1 MKKDLFSGLSK
12 KNFDLKKFKELKR
25 ILSKQGIVIKRKPF
39 SSINFRFDEFK
50 SLYLTGIASFLI
62 VMFSFIIP
70 LSVDIDNQIAS
81 NNDSK
86 INNSKTDFEK
96 VLSGESIDDKEK
108 VDEGLDLS
116 NILEDVFKFDE
127 LPEDTVRLSAS
138 TIEQLFK
145 DTNYSLSEVRRTKK
159 VKPIRLSLLPNEMK
173 SIENSGKRKNLF
185 IKIILPLVLEENNRI
200 IIDRKKLFTILN
212 KNKNSKDEI
221 KWLNQKFKQYGVV
234 NKDLATL
241 KVRMDIIP
249 VSLAIAQA
257 AKETG
262 WGTSRFAIEGNALFG
277 QWTWSGEGIK
287 PAGADTN
294 ATYKVMKFNV
304 LKASVRAYQRNLN
317 THSSYKKFRFI
328 RAQLRDDNK
337 KLDSLKLAEYLDN
350 YAQTGTEYT
359 KVLKQIIQ
367 QKQLKDFDE
376 VKLLPLSVKYK
387 NII

>member
-1 MKKDLFSGLSK
+1 MKKDLFSALSK

-50 SLYLTGIASFLI
+50 SLYLTGVASFLI

-96 VLSGESIDDKEK
+96 VLSGESIGDKEK

-173 SIENSGKRKNLF
+173 SIESSAKRKSLF

-200 IIDRKKLFTILN
+200 IIDRKKLFSILN

-221 KWLNQKFKQYGVV
+221 KWLNQKFKQYGVL

-287 PAGADTN
+287 PAGADTD

-317 THSSYKKFRFI
+317 THSSYKKFRFV

-367 QKQLKDFDE
+367 QNQLKDFDE

>member
-62 VMFSFIIP
+62 IMFSFIIP

-86 INNSKTDFEK
+86 INNSKKNFEK

-367 QKQLKDFDE
+367 QNQLKDFDE

>member
-1 MKKDLFSGLSK
+1 MKKDLFSNLSK

-25 ILSKQGIVIKRKPF
+25 VLSRQGIIIKRKPF
-39 SSINFRFDEFK
+39 SNINFRFDEFK
-50 SLYLTGIASFLI
+50 SLYLTGLASFLI

-70 LSVDIDNQIAS
+70 LSVDIDNQLAS
-81 NNDSK
+81 NKNDK
-86 INNSKTDFEK
+86 INNSKKKFQK

-173 SIENSGKRKNLF
+173 SIESSGKRKRLF
-185 IKIILPLVLEENNRI
+185 IKIILPLVLEENKRI
-200 IIDRKKLFTILN
+200 IVDRKKLFSILN

-221 KWLNQKFKQYGVV
+221 MWLNQKFKQYGVL

-249 VSLAIAQA
+249 TSLAIAQA

-287 PAGADTN
+287 PAGADTD

-317 THSSYKKFRFI
+317 THSSYKKFRFV

-367 QKQLKDFDE
+367 QNQLKDFDE

>member
-1 MKKDLFSGLSK
+1 MKKDLFSSLSK

-39 SSINFRFDEFK
+39 SNINFKFNEFK
-50 SLYLTGIASFLI
+50 SLYLTGLASFLI
-62 VMFSFIIP
+62 VTFSFVIP
-70 LSVDIDNQIAS
+70 LSVDIDNQMVS
-81 NNDSK
+81 KNESK
-86 INNSKTDFEK
+86 INNSKTDFQK

-173 SIENSGKRKNLF
+173 SIENSGKRKSLF

-200 IIDRKKLFTILN
+200 IIDRKKLFSILN

-317 THSSYKKFRFI
+317 THSSYKKFRFV

-367 QKQLKDFDE
+367 QNQLKDFDE

>member
-12 KNFDLKKFKELKR
+12 KNFDLKKFKELKK

-39 SSINFRFDEFK
+39 SSINFRFNEFK
-50 SLYLTGIASFLI
+50 SLYLTGIASSLI

-81 NNDSK
+81 NNNSK
-86 INNSKTDFEK
+86 INNSKKNFEK
-96 VLSGESIDDKEK
+96 VLSGESVDDKEK

-173 SIENSGKRKNLF
+173 SIESSGKRKNLF

-221 KWLNQKFKQYGVV
+221 NWLNQKFKQYGVV

-367 QKQLKDFDE
+367 QNQLKDFDE

>member
-1 MKKDLFSGLSK
+1 MAKNVSNKTIDNVTIRFAGDSGDGMQLSGGRFTQTSAVVGNDLSTLPDFPAEIRAPAGSLAGVSSFQIHFSSQEIHTPGEKPDVLVAMNPAALKVHLKDLVPGGTLIVNKNAFTK
-12 KNFDLKKFKELKR
+12 KNLTLAGYEDDPTEDGSLVDYYSTHFIEMGKLVTNACEGID
-25 ILSKQGIVIKRKPF
+25 IPSK
-39 SSINFRFDEFK
+39 
-50 SLYLTGIASFLI
+50 
-62 VMFSFIIP
+62 M
-70 LSVDIDNQIAS
+70 VD
-81 NNDSK
+81 
-86 INNSKTDFEK
+86 
-96 VLSGESIDDKEK
+96 
-108 VDEGLDLS
+108 
-116 NILEDVFKFDE
+116 
-127 LPEDTVRLSAS
+127 
-138 TIEQLFK
+138 
-145 DTNYSLSEVRRTKK
+145 RTK
-159 VKPIRLSLLPNEMK
+159 
-173 SIENSGKRKNLF
+173 NLCALGVLF
-185 IKIILPLVLEENNRI
+185 WMYDRPLEPT
-200 IIDRKKLFTILN
+200 ID
-212 KNKNSKDEI
+212 
-221 KWLNQKFKQYGVV
+221 WLNQKFKQYGVV

-262 WGTSRFAIEGNALFG
+262 WGTSRFAIDGNALFG

-287 PAGADTN
+287 PAGADVD

-367 QKQLKDFDE
+367 QNQLKDFDE
-376 VKLLPLSVKYK
+376 VKLLPLSVKYE

>member
-1 MKKDLFSGLSK
+1 MKKDLFSGISK

-39 SSINFRFDEFK
+39 SNINFRFDEFK
-50 SLYLTGIASFLI
+50 SLYLTGLASFLI

-70 LSVDIDNQIAS
+70 LSVDIDNQMVR
-81 NNDSK
+81 NNESK
-86 INNSKTDFEK
+86 VNNSKTDFEK
-96 VLSGESIDDKEK
+96 VLSGESVDDNEK

-145 DTNYSLSEVRRTKK
+145 DTNYSLTEVRRTKK

-173 SIENSGKRKNLF
+173 SIESSGKRKSLF

-200 IIDRKKLFTILN
+200 IIDRKKLFSILN
-212 KNKNSKDEI
+212 KNKNSKDET

-287 PAGADTN
+287 PAGADTD

-317 THSSYKKFRFI
+317 THSSYKKFRFV

-367 QKQLKDFDE
+367 QNQLQDFDE
-376 VKLLPLSVKYK
+376 VKLLPLSIKYK

>member
-1 MKKDLFSGLSK
+1 MKKDLFSALSK
-12 KNFDLKKFKELKR
+12 KNLDLKKFKELKR

-50 SLYLTGIASFLI
+50 SLYLTGVASFLI

-96 VLSGESIDDKEK
+96 VLSGESIGDKEK

-173 SIENSGKRKNLF
+173 SIESSAKRKSLF

-200 IIDRKKLFTILN
+200 IIDRKKLFSILN

-221 KWLNQKFKQYGVV
+221 KWLNQKFKQYGVL

-287 PAGADTN
+287 PAGADTD

-317 THSSYKKFRFI
+317 THSSYKKFRFV

-367 QKQLKDFDE
+367 QNQLKDFDE

>member
-39 SSINFRFDEFK
+39 ASINFRFDEFK

-81 NNDSK
+81 NSDSK

-337 KLDSLKLAEYLDN
+337 KLDSLKLAEYLNN

-367 QKQLKDFDE
+367 QNQLKDFDE

>member
-1 MKKDLFSGLSK
+1 MRKDLFSSLSK
-12 KNFDLKKFKELKR
+12 KNLDLKKFKELKR
-25 ILSKQGIVIKRKPF
+25 ILSKQGIVIKRKPL
-39 SSINFRFDEFK
+39 SNINFRFDEFK
-50 SLYLTGIASFLI
+50 SLYLTGLASFLI

-81 NNDSK
+81 NNDAK

-96 VLSGESIDDKEK
+96 VLSGESIDNKEK

-173 SIENSGKRKNLF
+173 SIESSGKRKSLF

-200 IIDRKKLFTILN
+200 IIDRKKLFSILN

-221 KWLNQKFKQYGVV
+221 KWLNQKFKQYGVI

-287 PAGADTN
+287 PAGADTD

-317 THSSYKKFRFI
+317 THSSYKKFRFV

-337 KLDSLKLAEYLDN
+337 KLDSLKLAEYLNN

-367 QKQLKDFDE
+367 QNQLQDFDE
-376 VKLLPLSVKYK
+376 VKLLPLSIKYK

>member
-12 KNFDLKKFKELKR
+12 KNFDLKKFKELKK

-39 SSINFRFDEFK
+39 SNINFKFDEFK
-50 SLYLTGIASFLI
+50 SLYLTGLASFLI
-62 VMFSFIIP
+62 VTFAFIIP
-70 LSVDIDNQIAS
+70 LSVDIDNQLAS
-81 NNDSK
+81 NSESK
-86 INNSKTDFEK
+86 INNSKTNFEK

-173 SIENSGKRKNLF
+173 SIENSAKRKNLF

-200 IIDRKKLFTILN
+200 IIDRKKLFSILN

-367 QKQLKDFDE
+367 QNQLKDFDE
-376 VKLLPLSVKYK
+376 VKLLPLSIKYK

>member
-12 KNFDLKKFKELKR
+12 KNFDLKKFRELKR
-25 ILSKQGIVIKRKPF
+25 ILSKQGIIIKRKPF
-39 SSINFRFDEFK
+39 SNINFRFDEFK
-50 SLYLTGIASFLI
+50 SLYLTGLASFLI
-62 VMFSFIIP
+62 VTFSFIIP

-81 NNDSK
+81 NSDSK
-86 INNSKTDFEK
+86 INNSKTDFQK
-96 VLSGESIDDKEK
+96 VLSGESIDNKEK

-173 SIENSGKRKNLF
+173 SIESSGKRKSLF

-200 IIDRKKLFTILN
+200 IIDRKKLFSILN

-287 PAGADTN
+287 PAGADTD

-317 THSSYKKFRFI
+317 THSSYKKFRFV
-328 RAQLRDDNK
+328 RAQLRDENK

-367 QKQLKDFDE
+367 QNQLKDFDE
-376 VKLLPLSVKYK
+376 VKLLPLSIKYK

>member
-1 MKKDLFSGLSK
+1 MKKDLFSGLTK

-39 SSINFRFDEFK
+39 SNINFRYEEFK
-50 SLYLTGIASFLI
+50 SLYLTGLASFLI
-62 VMFSFIIP
+62 VTFSFIIP
-70 LSVDIDNQIAS
+70 MSVDIDNQIA
-81 NNDSK
+81 NNNNAK
-86 INNSKTDFEK
+86 INNSKTDFQK
-96 VLSGESIDDKEK
+96 ILSGESIDDKEK
-108 VDEGLDLS
+108 IDEGLDLS

-127 LPEDTVRLSAS
+127 LPNDTVRLSAS

-173 SIENSGKRKNLF
+173 SIESSGKRKSLF

-200 IIDRKKLFTILN
+200 IIDRKKLFSILN

-287 PAGADTN
+287 PAGADTD

-317 THSSYKKFRFI
+317 THSSYKKFRFV
-328 RAQLRDDNK
+328 RAQLRDDNR

-367 QKQLKDFDE
+367 QNKLKDFDE

>member
-39 SSINFRFDEFK
+39 SNINFRFNEFK
-50 SLYLTGIASFLI
+50 SLYLTGLASFLI
-62 VMFSFIIP
+62 VTFSFIIP

-81 NNDSK
+81 NTNSK
-86 INNSKTDFEK
+86 INNSKNDFQK

-145 DTNYSLSEVRRTKK
+145 DTNYSLSEVRKTKK

-173 SIENSGKRKNLF
+173 SIESSVKRKSLF

-200 IIDRKKLFTILN
+200 TIDRKKLFSILN

-287 PAGADTN
+287 PAGADTD

-317 THSSYKKFRFI
+317 THSSYKKFRFV

-367 QKQLKDFDE
+367 QNQLKDFDE
-376 VKLLPLSVKYK
+376 VKLLPLSIKYK

>member
-1 MKKDLFSGLSK
+1 MKKDLFSSLSK
-12 KNFDLKKFKELKR
+12 KNFDLKKFKELKK

-39 SSINFRFDEFK
+39 ANINFRFDEFK

-62 VMFSFIIP
+62 IMFSFIIP

-96 VLSGESIDDKEK
+96 VLSGEGIDDKEK

-173 SIENSGKRKNLF
+173 SIENSGKRKSLF

-200 IIDRKKLFTILN
+200 IIDRKKLFSILN

-221 KWLNQKFKQYGVV
+221 KWLNQKFKQYGVL

-287 PAGADTN
+287 PAGADTD

-317 THSSYKKFRFI
+317 THSSYKKFRFV

-367 QKQLKDFDE
+367 QNQLQDFDE
-376 VKLLPLSVKYK
+376 VKLLPLSIKYK

>member
-12 KNFDLKKFKELKR
+12 KNFDLKKFKELKK

-39 SSINFRFDEFK
+39 SNINFRFNEFK
-50 SLYLTGIASFLI
+50 SLYLTGLASFLV

-81 NNDSK
+81 NNQAQ
-86 INNSKTDFEK
+86 INNSKTDFQK

-173 SIENSGKRKNLF
+173 SIESSGKRKSLF

-200 IIDRKKLFTILN
+200 IIDRKKLFSILN

-287 PAGADTN
+287 PAGADTD

-317 THSSYKKFRFI
+317 THSSYKKFRFV

-367 QKQLKDFDE
+367 QNQLRDFDE

>member
-70 LSVDIDNQIAS
+70 LSVNIDNQIAS

-173 SIENSGKRKNLF
+173 SIESSGKRKSLF

-200 IIDRKKLFTILN
+200 IIDRKKLFSILN

-221 KWLNQKFKQYGVV
+221 KWLNQKFKQYGVL

-287 PAGADTN
+287 PAGADTD

-317 THSSYKKFRFI
+317 THSSYKKFRFV

-367 QKQLKDFDE
+367 QNQLKDFDE

>member
-12 KNFDLKKFKELKR
+12 KNFDLKKFKELKK

-39 SSINFRFDEFK
+39 SSINFRFNEFK
-50 SLYLTGIASFLI
+50 SLYLTGIASSLI

-81 NNDSK
+81 KNDSK
-86 INNSKTDFEK
+86 INNSKKNFEK
-96 VLSGESIDDKEK
+96 VLSGESVDDKEK

-173 SIENSGKRKNLF
+173 SIESSGKRKNLF

-221 KWLNQKFKQYGVV
+221 NWLNQKFKQYGVV

-367 QKQLKDFDE
+367 QNQLKDFDE
-376 VKLLPLSVKYK
+376 VKLLPLSIKYK

>member
-39 SSINFRFDEFK
+39 SNINFRFDEFK

-96 VLSGESIDDKEK
+96 VLSGESIDDKE

-173 SIENSGKRKNLF
+173 SIESSGKRKSLF

-200 IIDRKKLFTILN
+200 IIDRKKLFSILN

-221 KWLNQKFKQYGVV
+221 KWLNQKFKQYGVL

-287 PAGADTN
+287 PAGADTG

-317 THSSYKKFRFI
+317 THSSYKKFRFV

-367 QKQLKDFDE
+367 QNQLKDFDE

>member
-81 NNDSK
+81 SNNSK

-96 VLSGESIDDKEK
+96 VLSGESIDDKEN

-127 LPEDTVRLSAS
+127 LPEDTVRLSSS

-173 SIENSGKRKNLF
+173 SIESSGKRKSLF

-200 IIDRKKLFTILN
+200 IIDRKKLFSILN

-287 PAGADTN
+287 PAGADTD

-317 THSSYKKFRFI
+317 THSSYKKFRFV

-367 QKQLKDFDE
+367 QNQLKDFDE

>member
-1 MKKDLFSGLSK
+1 MKKDLFSALSK

-50 SLYLTGIASFLI
+50 SLYLTGVASFLI

-173 SIENSGKRKNLF
+173 SIESSGKRKSLF

-200 IIDRKKLFTILN
+200 IIDRKKLFSILN

-221 KWLNQKFKQYGVV
+221 KWLNQKFKQYGVL

-287 PAGADTN
+287 PAGADTD

-317 THSSYKKFRFI
+317 THSSYKKFRFV

-337 KLDSLKLAEYLDN
+337 ELDSLKLAEYLDN
-350 YAQTGTEYT
+350 YAQTGIEYT

-367 QKQLKDFDE
+367 QNQLKDFDE
-376 VKLLPLSVKYK
+376 VKLLPLSIKYK

>member
-1 MKKDLFSGLSK
+1 MRKDLFSGLSK

-39 SSINFRFDEFK
+39 SNINFRFDEFK

-86 INNSKTDFEK
+86 INNSKKDFEK

-173 SIENSGKRKNLF
+173 SIESSGKRKSLF

-200 IIDRKKLFTILN
+200 IIDRKKLFSILN

-221 KWLNQKFKQYGVV
+221 KWLNQKFKQYGVL

-287 PAGADTN
+287 PAGADTD

-367 QKQLKDFDE
+367 QNQLKDFDE

>member
-1 MKKDLFSGLSK
+1 MKKDLFSSLSK
-12 KNFDLKKFKELKR
+12 KNFDLKKFRELKR
-25 ILSKQGIVIKRKPF
+25 ILSKQGIEIKRKPF

-50 SLYLTGIASFLI
+50 SLYLTGLASFLI

-70 LSVDIDNQIAS
+70 LSVDIDNQIA
-81 NNDSK
+81 NNNNSK
-86 INNSKTDFEK
+86 INSSKTDFEK
-96 VLSGESIDDKEK
+96 ILSGETIDDKEK
-108 VDEGLDLS
+108 VDEGLDLT

-173 SIENSGKRKNLF
+173 SIESSGKRKSLF

-200 IIDRKKLFTILN
+200 IIDRKKLFSILN

-287 PAGADTN
+287 PAGADTD

-317 THSSYKKFRFI
+317 THSSYKKFRFV

-350 YAQTGTEYT
+350 YAQTGIEYT

-367 QKQLKDFDE
+367 QNQLKDFDE
-376 VKLLPLSVKYK
+376 VKLLPLSIKYK

>member
-1 MKKDLFSGLSK
+1 MKKDLFSSLSK
-12 KNFDLKKFKELKR
+12 KNFDLKKFKELKK

-39 SSINFRFDEFK
+39 ANINFRFDEFK

-96 VLSGESIDDKEK
+96 VLSGEGIDDKEK

-173 SIENSGKRKNLF
+173 SIENSGKRKSLF

-200 IIDRKKLFTILN
+200 IIDRKKLFSILN

-221 KWLNQKFKQYGVV
+221 KWLNQKFKQYGVL

-287 PAGADTN
+287 PAGADTD

-317 THSSYKKFRFI
+317 THSSYKKFRFV

-337 KLDSLKLAEYLDN
+337 KLDSLKLAEYLNN
-350 YAQTGTEYT
+350 YAQTGMEYT

-367 QKQLKDFDE
+367 QNQLKDFDE

>member
-39 SSINFRFDEFK
+39 SNINFRFDEFK

-86 INNSKTDFEK
+86 INNSKKDFEK

-367 QKQLKDFDE
+367 QNQLKDFDE

>member
-39 SSINFRFDEFK
+39 SNINFRFDEFK
-50 SLYLTGIASFLI
+50 SLYLTGLASFLI
-62 VMFSFIIP
+62 ITFSFVIP
-70 LSVDIDNQIAS
+70 LSINIDNQIAS
-81 NNDSK
+81 NNKST
-86 INNSKTDFEK
+86 INNSKTDFQK

-173 SIENSGKRKNLF
+173 SIESSGKRKSLF

-200 IIDRKKLFTILN
+200 IIDRKKLFSILN

-287 PAGADTN
+287 PAGADN
-294 ATYKVMKFNV
+294 DATYKVMKFNV

-317 THSSYKKFRFI
+317 THSSYKKFRFV

-367 QKQLKDFDE
+367 QNQLKDFDE

>member
-25 ILSKQGIVIKRKPF
+25 ILSKQGIVVKRKPF
-39 SSINFRFDEFK
+39 SNVNFRFEEFK

-81 NNDSK
+81 NSDSK
-86 INNSKTDFEK
+86 INSSKSDFEK

-173 SIENSGKRKNLF
+173 SIESSGKRKSLF

-200 IIDRKKLFTILN
+200 IIDRKKLFSILN

-287 PAGADTN
+287 PAGADTD

-317 THSSYKKFRFI
+317 THSSYKKFRFV
-328 RAQLRDDNK
+328 RAQLRDSNK
-337 KLDSLKLAEYLDN
+337 KLDSLKLAEHLDN

-367 QKQLKDFDE
+367 QNQLQDFDE
-376 VKLLPLSVKYK
+376 VKLLPLSIKYK

>member
-1 MKKDLFSGLSK
+1 MRKDLFSGLSK

-39 SSINFRFDEFK
+39 SNINFRFDEFK

-81 NNDSK
+81 NSDSK
-86 INNSKTDFEK
+86 INNSKSDFEK
-96 VLSGESIDDKEK
+96 VLSGENIDDKDK

-173 SIENSGKRKNLF
+173 SIESSGKRKSLF

-200 IIDRKKLFTILN
+200 IIDRKKLFSILN

-287 PAGADTN
+287 PAGADTD

-317 THSSYKKFRFI
+317 THSSYKKFRFV

-367 QKQLKDFDE
+367 QNQLKDFDE